1 LTAVKV
7 RTGISDGVNTELV
20 EGLKEGDQVVTG
32 LLVAS
37 AGSGGPRPSNPFG
50 GGFRR
55 F

>member
-1 LTAVKV
+1 V
-7 RTGISDGVNTELV
+7 I

-32 LLVAS
+32 LLAANS
-37 AGSGGPRPSNPFG
+37 GQPGGSRPSNPFSG